1 MPRNPVHD
9 TLLMLGCLAADPALG
24 GILMFD
30 LDPALLDPLATWMRG
45 WMPAEHQHPIVN
57 VSALRSIEELWYQ
70 TSMTSGNFDLRPGVA
85 VEADRIAPIMLIP
98 DLSRLRPG
106 AAKIAVS
113 LIGAGVGVAEVGDET
128 VRWRPRARWLA
139 AVPHTESGR
148 LSPHLLD
155 RFTLRVNAGQ
165 LRAALMPG
173 PWLAAR
179 TGQYEM
185 TANLRTVLN
194 RETPAEL
201 RNRMGIAQLPPVSAA
216 AAARAVML
224 VAAGATRR
232 ELALARVARVLAA
245 WAGADQTTVRHVDEA
260 AELLGYRF
268 PKQQDAVPTSAV
280 APHIAPSPS
289 AKHPD
294 DTTARDGY
302 PDATAAEAPAEAP
315 GLARLLT
322 AATVHALPLYP
333 EDTVPD
339 NAAVDPSRVG
349 RLRAR
354 PGMLRSHA
362 IGSLPASDLSD
373 LAILATVLEASKFQR
388 ARRKNK
394 HASRRKFFI
403 IPSDLRRPRYLSG
416 PANALV
422 MVLDNTCWRGWNRS
436 AALAPYLRRAL
447 DREAT
452 VSVIE
457 FGFAGARSDLAAER
471 YRAASLSDPKVLT
484 SLNRG
489 PGQAS
494 PLAHAL
500 DLALSDLRRRIRHG
514 ATQEE
519 RCVLVVATDGRGN
532 VPLSNSLL
540 RLPPRDEVGRTGV
553 VDAERVAGQIAALG
567 GGIEMVVVAPD
578 PGPYR
583 TLPFELADRLGG
595 ALVLFAPRSTES
607 MTGP

>member
-1 MPRNPVHD
+1 
-9 TLLMLGCLAADPALG
+9 MLGCLAADPALG

-30 LDPALLDPLATWMRG
+30 LDPALLEPLATWMKG
-45 WMPAEHQHPIVN
+45 WMPAEQRHPVVN
-57 VSALRSIEELWYQ
+57 VSALRSIEELWRQ
-70 TSMTSGNFDLRPGVA
+70 TGMTSGNFAVRPGVA

-113 LIGAGVGVAEVGDET
+113 LIGAGVAVADVGDET

-139 AVPHTESGR
+139 AVPHTESRR

-179 TGQYEM
+179 TSQDDM
-185 TANLRTVLN
+185 TANLRAMLAWA
-194 RETPAEL
+194 TPTAL
-201 RNRMGIAQLPPVSAA
+201 CAPTARPQLPSVSAA
-216 AAARAVML
+216 AAARAVTL
-224 VAAGATRR
+224 VAAGTARR

-245 WAGADQTTVRHVDEA
+245 WAGADQTAVRHVDEA

-268 PKQQDAVPTSAV
+268 PEQQAAAPTPAATPRPAPVPPARQPNDAMRATREGDPNAAAA
-280 APHIAPSPS
+280 AP
-289 AKHPD
+289 
-294 DTTARDGY
+294 
-302 PDATAAEAPAEAP
+302 PAEAAGP
-315 GLARLLT
+315 ARPVT
-322 AATVHALPLYP
+322 AAMVTALPLYP

-339 NAAVDPSRVG
+339 NAALDPSRAG

-354 PGMLRSHA
+354 PGTVRSHA
-362 IGSLPASDLSD
+362 IGSLPASDTSD

-394 HASRRKFFI
+394 HASRKKFFI
-403 IPSDLRRPRYLSG
+403 IPSDLRRPRYLSD

-422 MVLDNTCWRGWNRS
+422 MVLDNTCWQGWNRS

-471 YRAASLSDPKVLT
+471 YRAPSLRDPKVLA

-514 ATQEE
+514 ATQEQ

-532 VPLSNSLL
+532 VPLADSLL
-540 RLPPRDEVGRTGV
+540 GLPPRDEVGRRGV
-553 VDAERVAGQIAALG
+553 MDAERVAGQIAALG
-567 GGIEMVVVAPD
+567 GGIEIVVVAPD
-578 PGPYR
+578 LGPYR
-583 TLPFELADRLGG
+583 GLPFELADGLGG
-595 ALVLFAPRSTES
+595 AQVLFAPRSVGGATR
-607 MTGP
+607 P